1 MDLGGAL
8 LDDLVARIG
17 LGQCWLMQHLDPDVV
32 ICHGPNLVAVSAA
45 RVGLSKTPTI
55 CVWKYDNL

>member
-32 ICHGPNLVAVSAA
+32 ICYGPNLVAVSAA

-55 CVWKYDNL
+55 CV